1 MENIV
6 VTEFCRYLKEEKNM
20 SDNSVTSYYRDVRQ
34 FNTYIISEGYDIL
47 GAGKLQIMDFISHLQ
62 SQGKA
67 DSSISRCIA
76 SVRSLYSFL
85 LRNKAVKS
93 NPALDIKLAP
103 GIKKLPS
110 VLTER
115 EIDALLECPENSS
128 SRGIRDKAMLEVM
141 YATGIKVSELISLK
155 TNDVDAELGYL
166 RCVQTK
172 NVRIIPLGRCA
183 TTALKNYLALAR
195 PIMANEETQVLFV
208 NCNGDVM
215 SRQGFWKIVKEYAK
229 KAGIKKDINP
239 HTLRHSF
246 ATHLIE
252 NGADLFSIQEM
263 LGHKDISS
271 TQVYAKM
278 AHSGIRDVYNKA
290 HPRA

>member
-34 FNTYIISEGYDIL
+34 FNTYIVSEGYDIL

-183 TTALKNYLALAR
+183 TTALKNYLTLAR

>member
-1 MENIV
+1 
-6 VTEFCRYLKEEKNM
+6 
-20 SDNSVTSYYRDVRQ
+20 
-34 FNTYIISEGYDIL
+34 
-47 GAGKLQIMDFISHLQ
+47 
-62 SQGKA
+62 
-67 DSSISRCIA
+67 
-76 SVRSLYSFL
+76 
-85 LRNKAVKS
+85 
-93 NPALDIKLAP
+93 
-103 GIKKLPS
+103 
-110 VLTER
+110 
-115 EIDALLECPENSS
+115 
-128 SRGIRDKAMLEVM
+128 MLEVM

-183 TTALKNYLALAR
+183 TTALKNYLTLAR

>member
-20 SDNSVTSYYRDVRQ
+20 SENTVMSYYRDIRQ
-34 FNTYIISEGYDIL
+34 FNAYINSEGYDIL
-47 GAGKLQIMDFISHLQ
+47 GVGRLQIMDFIAHLQ
-62 SQGKA
+62 SEGKA
-67 DSSISRCIA
+67 DSSLSRCIA
-76 SVRSLYSFL
+76 SVRALYSFL
-85 LRNKAVKS
+85 IKNNAVKT
-93 NPALDIKLAP
+93 NPASDIKLPRLA
-103 GIKKLPS
+103 KKTPS
-110 VLTER
+110 VLTKKEV
-115 EIDALLECPENSS
+115 EDLLESPTVSN

-155 TNDVDAELGYL
+155 LDDVDAELGYL
-166 RCVQTK
+166 KCIQTK
-172 NVRIIPLGRCA
+172 NVRIVPMGRCA
-183 TTALKNYLALAR
+183 LTALKNYLNVAR
-195 PIMANEETQVLFV
+195 PLMANPETVTLFV
-208 NCNGDVM
+208 NCNGDEM

-246 ATHLIE
+246 ATHLVQ

-271 TQVYAKM
+271 TQIYAKI
-278 AHSGIRDVYNKA
+278 AHSGISEVYNKT
-290 HPRA
+290 HPSA

>member
-20 SDNSVTSYYRDVRQ
+20 SENTVMSYYRDIRQ
-34 FNTYIISEGYDIL
+34 FNAYINSEGYDIL
-47 GAGKLQIMDFISHLQ
+47 GVGRLQIMDFIAHLQ
-62 SQGKA
+62 SEGKA
-67 DSSISRCIA
+67 DSSLSRCIA
-76 SVRSLYSFL
+76 SVRALYSFL
-85 LRNKAVKS
+85 IKNNAVKT
-93 NPALDIKLAP
+93 NPASDIKLPRLA
-103 GIKKLPS
+103 KKTPS
-110 VLTER
+110 VLTKKEV
-115 EIDALLECPENSS
+115 EDLLESPTVSN

-155 TNDVDAELGYL
+155 LDDVDAELGYL
-166 RCVQTK
+166 KCIQTK
-172 NVRIIPLGRCA
+172 NVRIVPMGRCA
-183 TTALKNYLALAR
+183 LTALKNYLNVAR
-195 PIMANEETQVLFV
+195 PLMANPETVTLFV
-208 NCNGDVM
+208 NCNGDEM

-246 ATHLIE
+246 ATHLVQ

-271 TQVYAKM
+271 TQIYAKI
-278 AHSGIRDVYNKA
+278 AHSGIREVYNKA

>member
-20 SDNSVTSYYRDVRQ
+20 SENTVMSYYRDIRQ
-34 FNTYIISEGYDIL
+34 FNAYINSEGYDIL
-47 GAGKLQIMDFISHLQ
+47 GVGRLQIMDFIAHLQ
-62 SQGKA
+62 SEGKA
-67 DSSISRCIA
+67 DSSLSRCIA
-76 SVRSLYSFL
+76 SVRALYSFL
-85 LRNKAVKS
+85 IKNNAVKT
-93 NPALDIKLAP
+93 NPASDIKLPRLA
-103 GIKKLPS
+103 KKTPS
-110 VLTER
+110 VLTKKEV
-115 EIDALLECPENSS
+115 EDLLESPSVSN

-155 TNDVDAELGYL
+155 LDDVDAELGYL
-166 RCVQTK
+166 KCIQTK
-172 NVRIIPLGRCA
+172 NVRIVPMGRCA
-183 TTALKNYLALAR
+183 LTALKNYLNVAR
-195 PIMANEETQVLFV
+195 PLMANPETVTLFV
-208 NCNGDVM
+208 NCNGDEM

-246 ATHLIE
+246 ATHLVQ

-271 TQVYAKM
+271 TQIYAKI
-278 AHSGIRDVYNKA
+278 AHSGIREVYNKA

>member
-6 VTEFCRYLKEEKNM
+6 VAEFCHYLKEEKNM
-20 SDNSVTSYYRDVRQ
+20 SENSVLSYHRDVRQ
-34 FNTYIISEGYDIL
+34 FNAYIDSIGCDIL
-47 GAGKLQIMDFISHLQ
+47 SAGKLQIMDFVSYLQ
-62 SQGKA
+62 SCNKA

-76 SVRSLYSFL
+76 SVRALYSFL
-85 LRNKAVKS
+85 LKNHAVKI
-93 NPALDIKLAP
+93 NPALDIKLAARV
-103 GIKKLPS
+103 KKLPS
-110 VLTER
+110 VLTEK
-115 EIDALLECPENSS
+115 EVESLIECPSVSS
-128 SRGIRDKAMLEVM
+128 LRGLRDKAMLEVM
-141 YATGIKVSELISLK
+141 YATGIKVSELITLK

-183 TTALKNYLALAR
+183 TTALKNYLTVAR
-195 PIMANEETQVLFV
+195 PQMANEDTVTLFV
-208 NCNGDVM
+208 NCNGNEM

-246 ATHLIE
+246 ATHLVE

-278 AHSGIRDVYNKA
+278 AHSGIRDIYNKT

>member
-20 SDNSVTSYYRDVRQ
+20 SENTVMSYYRDIRQ
-34 FNTYIISEGYDIL
+34 FNAYINSEGYDIL
-47 GAGKLQIMDFISHLQ
+47 GVGRLQIMDFIAHLQ
-62 SQGKA
+62 SEGKA
-67 DSSISRCIA
+67 DSSLSRCIA
-76 SVRSLYSFL
+76 SVRALYSFL
-85 LRNKAVKS
+85 IKNNAVKT
-93 NPALDIKLAP
+93 NPASDIKLPRLA
-103 GIKKLPS
+103 KKTPS
-110 VLTER
+110 VLTKKEV
-115 EIDALLECPENSS
+115 EDLLESPTVSN

-155 TNDVDAELGYL
+155 LDDVDAELGYL
-166 RCVQTK
+166 KCIQTK
-172 NVRIIPLGRCA
+172 NARIVPVGRCA
-183 TTALKNYLALAR
+183 LTALKNYLNVAR
-195 PIMANEETQVLFV
+195 PLMANPETVTLFV
-208 NCNGDVM
+208 NCNGDEM

-246 ATHLIE
+246 ATHLVQ

-271 TQVYAKM
+271 TQIYAKI
-278 AHSGIRDVYNKA
+278 AHSGIREVYNKA